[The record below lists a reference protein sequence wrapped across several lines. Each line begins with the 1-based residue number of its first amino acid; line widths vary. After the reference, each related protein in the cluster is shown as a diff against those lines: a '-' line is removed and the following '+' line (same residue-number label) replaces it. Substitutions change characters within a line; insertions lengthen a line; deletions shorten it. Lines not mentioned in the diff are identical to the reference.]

1 MLKAEIR
8 LQDLRGSVLLRAG
21 RVEFGGSW
29 IEAFEHPALE
39 MVLVTTDGRWFAVVR
54 ERATGVTTPAPAQA
68 VGFDAYVELYQEC
81 VAWPLDYVMVEVVKE
96 ECRMR
101 IRAGVLGSAP
111 IYFRAQ
117 DDAVLLSWDFADF
130 LGVPFALDAEIA
142 AHYLTLGTFYSARQI
157 CAGVTML
164 TERASIYVAPRMA
177 RYCYPEA
184 VEVVGPTE
192 AQSAFDPD
200 HGFRQLLHEV
210 MAMRP
215 IKAGRAAIELSGG
228 MDSAAV
234 AAAARHTMGRQSSK
248 GILLDGQHRHAQ
260 VERRNAI
267 IALLEL
273 RDSTVNMSDFLPCL
287 DLRPDA
293 RPKEHPLSEFYLE
306 AFEAIWADARS
317 EGAQYV
323 LTGIGGDE
331 LFPLFAGEMAHTRV
345 ASETMI
351 AEVGSYA
358 ESILTPRA
366 LTAARSMRLFD
377 APTSLVSM
385 PTLLAHVCRAPYLL
399 RRGLWPINPLS
410 DPRLMEYC
418 HTLPLAARFQ
428 RTTMRN
434 YLNLSLNAGIFPCNY
449 AKETFARVLPELI
462 AQEADRIASQLK
474 DCALADFGLVDQRA
488 VLDLLAEV
496 TATRAEA
503 PCAPLAFFL
512 WLERFV
518 RQAT

>member
-1 MLKAEIR
+1 
-8 LQDLRGSVLLRAG
+8 
-21 RVEFGGSW
+21 
-29 IEAFEHPALE
+29 
-39 MVLVTTDGRWFAVVR
+39 MVLVRTDGQWFAVVR
-54 ERATGVTTPAPAQA
+54 ERAAGMVTPAA
-68 VGFDAYVELYQEC
+68 VEAFDLDAYVELYQEC
-81 VAWPLDYVMVEVVKE
+81 VAWPLDYVMIEVME
-96 ECRMR
+96 GERRMR

-111 IYFRAQ
+111 IYCRAQ
-117 DDAVLLSWDFADF
+117 HDVILLSWDFADF

-164 TERASIYVAPRMA
+164 TERGSIYVAPGVA
-177 RYCYPEA
+177 NYCYPEA
-184 VEVVGPTE
+184 VEVVGPTDE
-192 AQSAFDPD
+192 QGGFDPAPR
-200 HGFRQLLHEV
+200 FRQLLHEV
-210 MAMRP
+210 LTMRP
-215 IKAGRAAIELSGG
+215 IKESGATIELSGG
-228 MDSAAV
+228 MDSATVAV
-234 AAAARHTMGRQSSK
+234 AARHTMGRLSSK
-248 GILLDGQHRHAQ
+248 GILLDGKHRYAQ
-260 VERRNAI
+260 MERRNAI
-267 IALLEL
+267 VAQLEL
-273 RDSTVNMSDFLPCL
+273 RDSTVNMADFLPCL
-287 DLRPDA
+287 DLRTDA
-293 RPKEHPLSEFYLE
+293 RRKEHPLGEFYLE

-317 EGAQYV
+317 EGAQYL

-331 LFPLFAGEMAHTRV
+331 LFQLFAGEMAPERLS
-345 ASETMI
+345 SETMI

-358 ESILTPRA
+358 ESILTQRA

-377 APTSLVSM
+377 APTSVVSM

-418 HTLPLAARFQ
+418 HALPLSARFQ
-428 RTTMRN
+428 RTTMRK
-434 YLNLSLNAGIFPCNY
+434 YLNLGLNAGIFPCTY

-488 VLDLLAEV
+488 VLNLLEEV
-496 TATRAEA
+496 AATRAEA

-518 RQAT
+518 RQVT